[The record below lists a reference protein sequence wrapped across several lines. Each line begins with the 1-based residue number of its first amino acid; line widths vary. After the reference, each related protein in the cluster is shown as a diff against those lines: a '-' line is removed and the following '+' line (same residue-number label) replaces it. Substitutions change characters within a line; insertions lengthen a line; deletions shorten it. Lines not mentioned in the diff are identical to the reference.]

1 MIVLAN
7 GFKRDQRL
15 SRQDRAQGRQEIQ
28 ARIDIGAGEKNGS
41 GERREAKN
49 ESAKK
54 YPMNFWGLIGA
65 ALSIIGV
72 VVGLAG
78 VKAGASLMVL
88 LGIALLVVGL
98 VIVDWSRE

>member
-1 MIVLAN
+1 
-7 GFKRDQRL
+7 
-15 SRQDRAQGRQEIQ
+15 
-28 ARIDIGAGEKNGS
+28 
-41 GERREAKN
+41 
-49 ESAKK
+49 
-54 YPMNFWGLIGA
+54 MNFWGLIGA

-98 VIVDWSRE
+98 VIVDWSRK